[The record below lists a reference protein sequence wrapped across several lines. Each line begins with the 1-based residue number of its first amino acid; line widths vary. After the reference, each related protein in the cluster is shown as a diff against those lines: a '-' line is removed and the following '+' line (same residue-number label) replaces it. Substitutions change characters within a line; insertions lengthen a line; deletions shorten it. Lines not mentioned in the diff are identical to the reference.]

1 MATEGSWIPEGV
13 TATIKDLATLYGQ
26 VEATKLAAQLA
37 KAQAS
42 AAAWNSAS
50 QNKNLTGG
58 QNAATVVNSKINPW
72 LIGAGVLGAVAVVYL
87 IVK

>member
-42 AAAWNSAS
+42 AAAWDSAS
-50 QNKNLTGG
+50 TNKNLQAN
-58 QNAATVVNSKINPW
+58 QNTAPVEKSVSPW
-72 LIGAGVLGAVAVVYL
+72 LIGAGVLGAVVLVYL
-87 IVK
+87 AVK